1 MAVAIKVMC
10 SNYVMLFIKTHKMS
24 EIQDLQPNQIIKSAF
39 SWSNKSPT
47 YLLESK
53 QYKVIHLHHAPV
65 FYGALITI

>member
-39 SWSNKSPT
+39 S
-47 YLLESK
+47 
-53 QYKVIHLHHAPV
+53 
-65 FYGALITI
+65 